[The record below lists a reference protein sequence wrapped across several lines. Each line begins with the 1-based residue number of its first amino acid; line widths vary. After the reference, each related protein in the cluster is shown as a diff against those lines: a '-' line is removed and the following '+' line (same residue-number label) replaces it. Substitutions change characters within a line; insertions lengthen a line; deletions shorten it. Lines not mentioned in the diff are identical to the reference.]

1 MRSGY
6 KITWSDEALYNLS
19 QVITYLEDNW
29 TEKEIRKFAQK
40 LEKSLH
46 LISIFPEIYPS
57 TSKRKKVRRCVLTKQ
72 VSLYYKVIKK
82 EIFLVTLFDNRQD
95 PKKLR
100 V

>member
-6 KITWSDEALYNLS
+6 KITWSGEALHNLS
-19 QVITYLEDNW
+19 QIIAYLEANW

-57 TSKRKKVRRCVLTKQ
+57 TSKRKRVRKCVLTKQ
-72 VSLYYKVIKK
+72 TSLYYKVIRK
-82 EIFLVTLFDNRQD
+82 EIFVVTVFDNRQD
-95 PKKLR
+95 PNKLK